1 MELSPLID
9 ALRADLAIAAE
20 LGDDEVQRAADR
32 LGRALESSLRL
43 RLLDALSQAAH
54 ELNDQLGTGRVEV
67 RLVGDAVEFALVR
80 DDPPIDAPP
89 AADDRETAR
98 ITLRLPEG
106 LKLRAEQAA
115 AKEGVS
121 TNAWL
126 VRAVAGGLDQRTQVQ
141 LRVGKRLQGYAE
153 S

>member
-20 LGDDEVQRAADR
+20 LGDDAVRSAADR

-54 ELNDQLGTGRVEV
+54 EMNAQLGTGRVEV
-67 RLVGDAVEFALVR
+67 RLVGDAVEFAFVR
-80 DDPPIDAPP
+80 DDPPADAPP
-89 AADDRETAR
+89 SADDRETAR

-126 VRAVAGGLDQRTQVQ
+126 VRAVAGGLDQRPQVQ